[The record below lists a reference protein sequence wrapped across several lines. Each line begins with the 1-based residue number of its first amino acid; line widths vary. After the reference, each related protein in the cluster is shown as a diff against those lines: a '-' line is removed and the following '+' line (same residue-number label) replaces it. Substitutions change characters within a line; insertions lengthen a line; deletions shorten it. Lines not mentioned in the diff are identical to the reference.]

1 MDNVKRSMKQAALRV
16 IIGASLIAGG
26 TGLALAHH
34 SFAAFDMTNQKTVNG
49 TVKKF
54 NWTNPHSS
62 FKVAVTNADGKDEIW
77 AIEMNS
83 PQNLVPQ
90 GWKRTTLKAGDK
102 VTVTVRPLR
111 DGKPGGS
118 YMSIV
123 LADGTKLSG
132 NGPGQSNY
140 GEPAAGTPGAPAKP

>member
-1 MDNVKRSMKQAALRV
+1 MISVRSLRLLAAAAALGFSAPAWV
-16 IIGASLIAGG
+16 
-26 TGLALAHH
+26 HH
-34 SFAAFDMTNQKTVNG
+34 SGAMFDATKEATISG
-49 TVKKF
+49 TITEF

-62 FKVAVTNADGKDEIW
+62 FKVAVANADGKEEIW